1 MQLNLFM
8 FLHTWER
15 AAQSMAVLKNW
26 VLFRTLQGEKSESLV
41 AFQPSSCLGYAV
53 PSYLLFTSAL
63 ELCVSFEVC
72 ITLVPLRTR
81 YLPLR
86 MLAAMKVDLCLR

>member
-72 ITLVPLRTR
+72 ITLDPLRTR
-81 YLPLR
+81 YLPSR
-86 MLAAMKVDLCLR
+86 MLAAMKVDLCSR